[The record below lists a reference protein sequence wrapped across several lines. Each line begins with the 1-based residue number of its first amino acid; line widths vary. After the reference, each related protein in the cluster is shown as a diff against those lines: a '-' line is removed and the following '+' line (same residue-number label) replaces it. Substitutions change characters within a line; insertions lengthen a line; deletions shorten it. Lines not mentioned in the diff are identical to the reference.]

1 MNDSLLEAGLIDNCA
16 PTLAGMKDASLFNY
30 SFQTKQMVLQELKRI
45 NEMLNERGVFVEA
58 LLWRENSVLI
68 YTYRPR
74 LLEEKL
80 KETEIMELLRCYGY
94 ADSDVGNCINHLKE
108 RLYHY
113 ECFPHEIGVFLGY
126 PLEDVKGFIENNG
139 KNSKSCGVW
148 KVYHNEAEKQKL
160 FDKFKKCTQVY
171 KQVFGE
177 GRKLVQMT
185 VLT

>member
-1 MNDSLLEAGLIDNCA
+1 MNGSLLEAGLIDNCA
-16 PTLAGMKDASLFNY
+16 PTLAGMKVACLFNY
-30 SFQTKQMVLQELKRI
+30 FFETRQSVLQELKSV

-58 LLWRENSVLI
+58 LLWRETSVLI
-68 YTYRPR
+68 YTYRPA

-80 KETEIMELLRCYGY
+80 KQHEIMELLVRYGY
-94 ADSDVGNCINHLKE
+94 VDSDVSNCINHLKE
-108 RLYHY
+108 RLYNY
-113 ECFPHEIGVFLGY
+113 KCFPHEIGIFLGY

-139 KNSKSCGVW
+139 KNCKSCGVW
-148 KVYHNEAEKQKL
+148 KVYHNEVEKQKL